1 MAFAWTNTPAFSIPS
16 LPFYRAD
23 EAHNINR
30 EEFCIMKDDKICKS
44 IFKTGETVTT
54 RKDITQAFIAMIK
67 QLERSKTVL
76 SGVR

>member
-1 MAFAWTNTPAFSIPS
+1 
-16 LPFYRAD
+16 
-23 EAHNINR
+23 
-30 EEFCIMKDDKICKS
+30 MKDEKICKS